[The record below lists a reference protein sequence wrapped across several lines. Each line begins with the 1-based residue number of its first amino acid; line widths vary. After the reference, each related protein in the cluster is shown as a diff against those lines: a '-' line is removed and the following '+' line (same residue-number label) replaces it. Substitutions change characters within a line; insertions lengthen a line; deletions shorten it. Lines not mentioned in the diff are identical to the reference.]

1 MPKLYT
7 VDRRGTL
14 REGMVLDL
22 VRFTDISP
30 RELQLHLDNMF
41 PQGVSCHGNN
51 YFLSNGSH
59 GVVVSPMI
67 ELLFEYVR
75 RACYPD
81 RPSRFTSWF
90 GVESVDDAKR
100 FRERYGGGM
109 GAIFEVQADG
119 IFRANMGLLRIDR
132 TVLTCSFY
140 AHCYWQSQPGPK
152 GVEQFWEV
160 LMVPPIRVIGR
171 IEEAA

>member
-100 FRERYGGGM
+100 FRERNGVN
-109 GAIFEVQADG
+109 GAILR
-119 IFRANMGLLRIDR
+119 FRLTEYSERTWGCSESTGRFLLARSMLIATGKASLAR
-132 TVLTCSFY
+132 R
-140 AHCYWQSQPGPK
+140 
-152 GVEQFWEV
+152 E
-160 LMVPPIRVIGR
+160 
-171 IEEAA
+171 